1 MADHIDGTNDST
13 QQQVTP
19 PVDNPT
25 PDVKDG
31 KNTDIQTMM
40 AEMMAENKRLKKSLD
55 KAASEAAGY
64 KKQFME
70 TKTVQEQAAIEK
82 AEAEA
87 KMRDELSALRKE
99 STVNKFAKNFM
110 ALGYTEELATQAAEA
125 QYEGDADTLFEVQ
138 KKYRNELTNSVRAQM
153 MKDMPAPSIGNDDSI
168 TVTKEQFQKMGYMER
183 LKLKQEHPTVYA
195 QLTK

>member
-1 MADHIDGTNDST
+1 MADHIDEKKDPTL
-13 QQQVTP
+13 QQPTTP
-19 PVDNPT
+19 ADNPAT
-25 PDVKDG
+25 EVKDE

-55 KAASEAAGY
+55 KATSEAAGY

-70 TKTVQEQAAIEK
+70 TKTDQEQAAIEK

-87 KMRDELSALRKE
+87 KMRDELNALRKE

-125 QYEGDADTLFEVQ
+125 QYDGDVDTLFEVQ

-168 TVTKEQFQKMGYMER
+168 TVTKEQFQKMSYTEM
-183 LKLKQEHPTVYA
+183 LKLKREHPSVYA

>member
-1 MADHIDGTNDST
+1 MADHIDEKKDPTL
-13 QQQVTP
+13 QQPTTP
-19 PVDNPT
+19 ADNPT
-25 PDVKDG
+25 TEVKDE

-55 KAASEAAGY
+55 KATSEAAGY

-168 TVTKEQFQKMGYMER
+168 TVTKEQFQKMSYPEM
-183 LKLKQEHPTVYA
+183 LKLKREHPSVYA

>member
-13 QQQVTP
+13 QQQVTQ

-25 PDVKDG
+25 PDVNDG

-87 KMRDELSALRKE
+87 KMRDELNALRKE

-110 ALGYTEELATQAAEA
+110 ALGYTEELAAQAAEA
-125 QYEGDADTLFEVQ
+125 QYDGDVDTLFEVQ

-168 TVTKEQFQKMGYMER
+168 TVTKEQFQKMSYPEM
-183 LKLKQEHPTVYA
+183 LKLKREHPSVYA

>member
-1 MADHIDGTNDST
+1 MADHIDEKDPT
-13 QQQVTP
+13 QQQVTK

-25 PDVKDG
+25 PEVNDG

-55 KAASEAAGY
+55 KATSEAAGY

-195 QLTK
+195 QHSK

>member
-1 MADHIDGTNDST
+1 MADHIDEKKDPTL
-13 QQQVTP
+13 QQPTP
-19 PVDNPT
+19 QADNPAT
-25 PDVKDG
+25 EVKDE

-55 KAASEAAGY
+55 KATSEAAGY

-87 KMRDELSALRKE
+87 KMRDELNALRKE

-125 QYEGDADTLFEVQ
+125 QYDGDADTLFEVQ

-168 TVTKEQFQKMGYMER
+168 TVTKEQFQKMSYPEM
-183 LKLKQEHPTVYA
+183 LKLKREHPSVYA

>member
-195 QLTK
+195 QLSK

>member
-1 MADHIDGTNDST
+1 MADHIDEKDTT
-13 QQQVTP
+13 QQQVTK

-25 PDVKDG
+25 PEVNDG

-55 KAASEAAGY
+55 KATSEAAGY

-168 TVTKEQFQKMGYMER
+168 TVTKEQFQKMSYPEM
-183 LKLKQEHPTVYA
+183 LKLKREHPSVYA

>member
-1 MADHIDGTNDST
+1 MADHIDENNGST
-13 QQQVTP
+13 QQQGNAQV
-19 PVDNPT
+19 VNPT
-25 PDVKDG
+25 PEAKEG

-99 STVNKFAKNFM
+99 STVNKLAKNFM
-110 ALGYTEELATQAAEA
+110 ALGYAEELATKAAEA
-125 QYEGDADTLFEVQ
+125 QYEGDTDTLFEVQ

-168 TVTKEQFQKMGYMER
+168 TVTKEQFRKMSYTEM
-183 LKLKQEHPTVYA
+183 LKLKREHPSVYA
-195 QLTK
+195 QLAK